1 MLNSI
6 NCWGSCRFSL
16 GNGKLYF
23 VVVVIGNCAF
33 TKIHQY
39 PSVWLFLVFKCC
51 AITTCTIQ

>member
-16 GNGKLYF
+16 GSGKLYF
-23 VVVVIGNCAF
+23 GVVVIGNCAF

-39 PSVWLFLVFKCC
+39 LCVWFFLVFKCC
-51 AITTCTIQ
+51 AIATCTIQ